1 MSYQLRFLITDA
13 GALDLDALRDSLR
26 AINRK
31 YRLELEDGAG
41 ELRLGTEVIGELR
54 LTTPDD
60 DAFEDELAMLEEA
73 ASEGTGKGEARVA
86 DALATVNQILA
97 VEVSGKVHG
106 REALE
111 SLDPLWEFLFSSRAG
126 LLQADNEG
134 YYDEDGLIFEVP

>member
-1 MSYQLRFLITDA
+1 MSYHLRFLITDA
-13 GALDLDALRDSLR
+13 GTLDVDALRDSLR

-31 YRLELEDGAG
+31 YRLDLEEGAG

-60 DAFEDELAMLEEA
+60 DSFEDELAMLEEA

-97 VEVSGKVHG
+97 VAVPGKVHG

-111 SLDPLWEFLFSSRAG
+111 SLDPLWEFLFSSREG